1 MTEQTGGLP
10 SPLLRRDII
19 EALRTGTV
27 PRRGLEHY
35 AVGLSRFEAVL
46 GEELDR
52 VATGRGKFKAV
63 RGEYGSGK
71 TFFARWLEHQAR
83 RRNFATALVQ
93 VSETETPLFRME
105 TVYRR
110 ALESLQTSEWPS
122 GAFRSL
128 IDDWFFRLEEEALAR
143 PDVDASDPA
152 QVTRAVGE
160 LLEERLREVS
170 ATQPQFAAALRGAH
184 AARVAGD
191 EAVAEG
197 LIAWLMGQPNIA
209 ATIKRRAGL
218 KGDLDHDGASGFFR
232 GLLEVLRQTGRHGLL
247 LVLDEVETIQRVRA
261 DTREKSLNALRQLM
275 DDLSG
280 ERYPGMYLLV
290 TGTPQ
295 FFEGSQGIKRLPP
308 LYQRLKTDFG
318 PDPKFDSARAVQIRL
333 APFDMERLTEV
344 GCRVRDLYPSV
355 DADRLRRTASDAVVR
370 AVAEDI
376 AGQLGG
382 KVGIAPRIFLRKLV
396 HLLDVIAEHPEFDPL
411 RDANLKLEA
420 SELDDT
426 ERTAAGLPPALDDI
440 ELDGPPSSGA
450 DL

>member
-1 MTEQTGGLP
+1 MTVHDGP
-10 SPLLRRDII
+10 SPLVRRDII

-35 AVGLSRFEAVL
+35 AVGLERFEKVL

-63 RGEYGSGK
+63 RGEYGTGK

-83 RRNFATALVQ
+83 SRDFATALVQ
-93 VSETETPLFRME
+93 VSETETPLYRME

-110 ALESLQTSEWPS
+110 ALESLQTSECPT
-122 GAFRSL
+122 GAFRAL
-128 IDDWFFRLEEEALAR
+128 VDDWFFRLEEEALAN
-143 PDVDASDPA
+143 PLVNADDPQA
-152 QVTRAVGE
+152 VTAAVGK

-184 AARVAGD
+184 AARLAGND
-191 EAVAEG
+191 AVAEG
-197 LIAWLMGQPNIA
+197 LIAWLMGQPNIGA
-209 ATIKRRAGL
+209 SIKRQAGL

-232 GLLEVLRQTGRHGLL
+232 GLLEVLRQTGRRGLL

-261 DTREKSLNALRQLM
+261 DSREKSLNALRQLI

-295 FFEGSQGIKRLPP
+295 FFDGSQGVKRLPP

-318 PDPKFDSARAVQIRL
+318 PDARFDSARAVQIRL
-333 APFDMERLTEV
+333 APFDMERLFDV
-344 GCRVRDLYPSV
+344 GCRVRALYPAT
-355 DADRLRRTASDAVVR
+355 DPERLRRTASDEVVR
-370 AVAEDI
+370 AVAVDI
-376 AGQLGG
+376 VGQLGG
-382 KVGIAPRIFLRKLV
+382 KTGLAPRVFLRKLV
-396 HLLDVIAEHPEFDPL
+396 HLLDTIDEHPDFDPL

-420 SELDDT
+420 SELDDA
-426 ERTAAGLPPALDDI
+426 EREAAGLAPALDDI
-440 ELDGPPSSGA
+440 AIELPEKSGA
-450 DL
+450 EL